1 MKSTAVLQGP
11 RDRRLRSLGLQIQAT
26 KCSMSALP
34 STAEIYQ
41 GDGHVRFVP
50 ATEVGSF
57 SLYHLVRERKRALRE
72 SGANHVSRS
81 FVYDQFKSRG
91 CWIGKSPGG
100 VPRRS
105 FVT

>member
-26 KCSMSALP
+26 ECSMSALP

-50 ATEVGSF
+50 EPDLCTAANSIAHSITSSARARIVGGIVRPSDLEVFRLMTSWNFVGS
-57 SLYHLVRERKRALRE
+57 ST
-72 SGANHVSRS
+72 GRS
-81 FVYDQFKSRG
+81 AG
-91 CWIGKSPGG
+91 L
-100 VPRRS
+100 
-105 FVT
+105 

>member
-50 ATEVGSF
+50 TADIPCATRGSF
-57 SLYHLVRERKRALRE
+57 QQEVPDAKVLAGLGQFPNWTSAIGGSDGLGPYRAFRSLFE
-72 SGANHVSRS
+72 S
-81 FVYDQFKSRG
+81 
-91 CWIGKSPGG
+91 
-100 VPRRS
+100 
-105 FVT
+105 